1 MSTLGKVI
9 ALFRPAP
16 AASLPAVPIRP
27 VAPIRPGR
35 SAEAYEATSVKPR
48 VADWEQSAYS
58 PNTALESVHVARA
71 RSQDAVRNNPWIR
84 RALKLVVSH
93 EIGCGIQPRPKIADK
108 RLRSEILHRWND
120 WTAKADADGT
130 LGFYALQAAMT
141 RARLESGEVFARLV
155 WRRNENLSVPLQI
168 QLLEADLLPHGLN
181 KPSPNIR
188 QGIERNSNGQRIA
201 YHFYRQHPGERW
213 IAPEPNATIR
223 IPAAEILHHYLPD
236 RPGQLRGAPE
246 GLSAL
251 YRARNL
257 DFYESAELTRKRNK
271 ARFSGAIWKETPEDN
286 PLSDVSANPVL
297 NALQQQL
304 ATVEASAAYLAND
317 PETVATAAA
326 LREQILV
333 EQEKKTFIDIEDGY
347 MLQLAQSER
356 VQLFDGD
363 SGNAALLDFLRS
375 QLRGIAAG
383 WGVPYELLTGDYAG
397 TNDRIMRVILNVF
410 YRELETQQD
419 HFVTQILQPIY
430 AAWLNTAV
438 LRGALS
444 IPGYFNDPSVWQRC
458 EWRPHA
464 WSYVNPLQEAQ
475 TKVLKINN
483 GLTSRAAV
491 VAEDGWDAE
500 DVDNDQAADHEREHR
515 LGLDY
520 GGDVTVTDPTATD
533 KPTP

>member
-1 MSTLGKVI
+1 MSALAKVF

-16 AASLPAVPIRP
+16 AATRPA
-27 VAPIRPGR
+27 APIRPLHR
-35 SAEAYEATSVKPR
+35 AAAYEATSTKPR
-48 VADWEQSAYS
+48 VADWEQTAYS
-58 PNTALESVHVARA
+58 PNSALESAHVARA

-84 RALKLVVSH
+84 RALKLIVSH
-93 EIGCGIQPRPKIADK
+93 AIGCGIQPRPKIADK
-108 RLRSEILHRWND
+108 ALRSDILARWND
-120 WTAKADADGT
+120 WIAYADADGA
-130 LGFYALQAAMT
+130 LGFYALQSAMT
-141 RARLESGEVFARLV
+141 RARHESGEVFARLV
-155 WRRNENLSVPLQI
+155 WRRDDSLNVPLQI

-188 QGIERNSNGQRIA
+188 HGIERNAAGQRVA

-213 IAPEPNATIR
+213 IVPEPNTTIR
-223 IPAAEILHHYLPD
+223 VPAAEILHHYLPD

-257 DFYESAELTRKRNK
+257 DLYESAELTRKRNK
-271 ARFSGAIWKETPEDN
+271 ARFSGAIWKENPEDN
-286 PLSDVSANPVL
+286 PISDVPANPVL
-297 NALQQQL
+297 NSLQQQL
-304 ATVEASAAYLAND
+304 AAVEASVAYQAND
-317 PETVATAAA
+317 PDTLAAAAA
-326 LREQILV
+326 LREQIIV

-356 VQLFDGD
+356 IQLFDGD
-363 SGNAALLDFLRS
+363 SGNTALLDFLRS

-383 WGVPYELLTGDYAG
+383 WGVPYELLTGDYAD
-397 TNDRIMRVILNVF
+397 TNDRIMRVVLNVF
-410 YRELETQQD
+410 YRELEVQQD
-419 HFVTQILQPIY
+419 HFATQILQPIY

-438 LRGALS
+438 LRGALR
-444 IPGYFNDPSVWQRC
+444 IPGYFDDPRTWQRC

-475 TKVLKINN
+475 TKVLKINH
-483 GLTSRAAV
+483 GLASRSAV

-500 DVDNDQAADHEREHR
+500 DVDADQAADREREQA

-520 GGDVTVTDPTATD
+520 RAASPAPATD
-533 KPTP
+533 KTAPEKPAP